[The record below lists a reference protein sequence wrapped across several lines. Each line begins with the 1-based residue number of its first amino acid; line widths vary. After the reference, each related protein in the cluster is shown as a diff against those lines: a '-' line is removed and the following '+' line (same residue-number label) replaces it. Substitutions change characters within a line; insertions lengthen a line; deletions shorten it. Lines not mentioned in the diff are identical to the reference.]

1 MNRLASFLLL
11 SVYMSF
17 SFLYAQRPQ
26 PTERC
31 FTSTAVEKCIEQT
44 VPLLTKPRLAQ
55 VFAQCL
61 PNTLDTTVKSA
72 GENDSFVIT
81 GDIPALWLRDSSAQV
96 WPYLRF
102 LRSDARLAQF
112 IRGLLRRQFR
122 CILIDPY
129 ANAFNF
135 DAAEMSPSWSKD
147 ETKMLPGVFERKYEL
162 NSLCYPLRLAN
173 GYYQATGDVSPFDA
187 LWLQTV
193 RTVLHTMLEQQRYGS
208 TEYMFL
214 RVTDRMH
221 DTQSNRGT
229 GHPARPCGLIASSF
243 RASDD
248 GTIYPFLIPD
258 NFMAINV
265 LRTTAGLLSKVNGEK
280 LLADSC
286 LALANTVEKAIK
298 KHATF
303 IHPKYGTIYAFEVDG
318 FGNKLLMDDANI
330 PSLLSLPYI
339 ADVPLSDSIYQNTR
353 RFVLSND
360 NPYFF
365 SGKAGC
371 GIGGPHVGKDFVWPM
386 STIMQAMTS
395 NDKQEIRKCL
405 NLLLNT
411 DAGTGFMHEAYHKDD
426 AKNFTRTWFAWAN
439 TLFGELILKIIDD
452 GRGHLLQE

>member
-1 MNRLASFLLL
+1 MNRFASFLLL
-11 SVYMSF
+11 SVYVSF

-102 LRSDARLAQF
+102 LCEDPNLAAF
-112 IRGLLRRQFR
+112 VRGLLRRQFR

-162 NSLCYPLRLAN
+162 NSLCYPLRLAS
-173 GYYQATGDVSPFDA
+173 GYYRATGDVRPFDA
-187 LWLQTV
+187 LWLKTV
-193 RTVLHTMLEQQRYGS
+193 RTILYTMLEQQRYGKDDYS
-208 TEYMFL
+208 FL

-248 GTIYPFLIPD
+248 GTLFPFLIPD
-258 NFMAINV
+258 NFMAVNV
-265 LRTTAGLLSKVNGEK
+265 LRTTAKILKQVNAEHA
-280 LLADSC
+280 LADSC
-286 LALANTVEKAIK
+286 LNLANTVEEAIG
-298 KHATF
+298 KHATTVL
-303 IHPKYGTIYAFEVDG
+303 PGYGTIYAFEVDG
-318 FGNKLLMDDANI
+318 YGNKLLMDDANI

-339 ADVPLSDSIYQNTR
+339 ADVPLTDSIYQNTR
-353 RFVLSND
+353 RYVLSHD
-360 NPYFF
+360 NPYYF
-365 SGKAGC
+365 SGKAGQ

-395 NDKQEIRKCL
+395 NDEQEIKACL
-405 NLLLNT
+405 QLLLHT

-426 AKNFTRTWFAWAN
+426 ANNYTRTWFAWAN

-452 GRGHLLQE
+452 GRAHLLQE